1 MKMKS
6 RWISVVLIV
15 AVCGLLLGCRAT
27 DRQQEDATAAPT
39 GAAGLPNPAAV
50 FCQEQGHEY
59 EIRTA
64 DDGSQYGVCIFA
76 DGSECDGWAYFRGEC
91 GPASD
96 DG

>member
-1 MKMKS
+1 MKR
-6 RWISVVLIV
+6 RWIFVVLIA
-15 AVCGLLLGCRAT
+15 AVCCLVLGCRAT
-27 DRQQEDATAAPT
+27 GIPQEDETSAPT
-39 GAAGLPNPAAV
+39 GAVGLPNPAAV

-76 DGSECDGWAYFRGEC
+76 DGSECDGWAFFRGEC
-91 GPASD
+91 GPLSD